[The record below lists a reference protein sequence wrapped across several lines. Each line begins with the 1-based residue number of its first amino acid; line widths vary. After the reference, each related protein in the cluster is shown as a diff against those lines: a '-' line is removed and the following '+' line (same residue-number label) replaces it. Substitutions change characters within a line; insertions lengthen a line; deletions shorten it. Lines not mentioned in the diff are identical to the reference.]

1 MVELY
6 LKGKVENVVKGK
18 DFTNKETGE
27 VRKGSVKLQFIHLD
41 EVRGLQTVDVTVP
54 EEHEAKAFELKGK
67 EVNLPVEVF
76 ASNSKVYYRAKSLWV
91 CK

>member
-18 DFTNKETGE
+18 DFKNKETGE
-27 VRKGSVKLQFIHLD
+27 VRKGGVKLQFIKLD
-41 EVRGLQTVDVTVP
+41 ELRGLQTIDVYVP
-54 EEHEAKAFELKGK
+54 DELEDKAFALKGK

-76 ASNSKVYYRAKSLWV
+76 ARNSKLYYRVKEL
-91 CK
+91 